1 MHLRKGSND
10 PSFFR
15 KPLLVGVGGVDL
27 TRIMAPFDLRH
38 ASVGDRVEH
47 EFLVRDR
54 AERTTRAGLPFIV
67 LTLANRS
74 GTIDTAPIWSE
85 RLDWAAGAEKGKVV
99 QVIGDIG
106 AFGDDAARK
115 RQLQVSAPLRVL
127 PASEFDPN
135 DFLPRVDLDFERLW
149 DGIDKLRTGISA
161 PSIRRAVD
169 LFFADDAFRFLFER
183 TPGSV
188 NGHHAQLGGLLLHV
202 LEVTSIARHIARTVR
217 QANPDLAVAGALLH
231 DIGKVEAYSVA
242 PEGFAHTSTGMLLGH
257 VTLGALMFDRRVI
270 ASGIELMPAQR
281 DELLHFILSHHG
293 ALEFGS
299 PVQPMTIEAEIV
311 HWADEASAKATD
323 MVDEFADPD
332 LFPAGGVNEVSVKRS
347 WKLGRKLWRRPTP
360 WE

>member
-1 MHLRKGSND
+1 M
-10 PSFFR
+10 P
-15 KPLLVGVGGVDL
+15 
-27 TRIMAPFDLRH
+27 PFDLRS

-54 AERTTRAGLPFIV
+54 SERTTRAGLPFIV

-99 QVIGDIG
+99 QVVGDIG
-106 AFGDDAARK
+106 AFGDEGARK

-127 PASEFDPN
+127 PPNEFDPSE
-135 DFLPRVDLDFERLW
+135 FLPRVEMSFERLW
-149 DGIDKLRTGISA
+149 DGIDKLRTGIAA

-169 LFFADDAFRFLFER
+169 LFFGDDDFRVRFER

-188 NGHHAQLGGLLLHV
+188 NGHHAQIGGLLLHV
-202 LEVTSIARHIARTVR
+202 LEVASIARHIARTVR
-217 QANPDLAVAGALLH
+217 LANADLAVAGALLH
-231 DIGKVEAYSVA
+231 DIGKVEAYAVA

-257 VTLGALMFDRRVI
+257 VTLGALMFDRRVVS
-270 ASGIELMPAQR
+270 SGIVLSGPQR

-299 PVQPMTIEAEIV
+299 PVQPMTTEAEIV

-332 LFPAGGVNEVSVKRS
+332 LFPTGGTSELSAKRS
-347 WKLGRKLWRRPTP
+347 WRLGRRLWRRPAA
-360 WE
+360 WD